1 MKIAMLDTNVLLD
14 IMYNEKKAL
23 EKLQNYSD
31 YEFVISFLVYA
42 EIMAGSQIRVKADTR
57 KFLQRFT
64 VKDFDVK
71 AHTIEKEFLNK
82 YFTGR
87 ENKPMD
93 LLIAAHAKSLNVPII
108 TNNAK
113 DFLFSEIKVYHYS
126 K

>member
-23 EKLQNYSD
+23 EKLQQYSD
-31 YEFVISFLVYA
+31 YEFIISFLVFA

-64 VKDFDVK
+64 VKEYDTK
-71 AHTIEKEFLNK
+71 AHTIAKKLLNK

-113 DFLFSEIKVYHYS
+113 DFLFSEIKVHHYT

>member
-1 MKIAMLDTNVLLD
+1 MKVVMLDSNVVID
-14 IMYNEKKAL
+14 ILRNEKKAYT
-23 EKLQNYSD
+23 KLKDFIN
-31 YEFVISFLVYA
+31 FNLAISFLVYV
-42 EIMAGSQIRVKADTR
+42 EIMAGTQINRKAATR
-57 KFLQRFT
+57 KFLKSFSIIPFDKKAQDFAIKFT
-64 VKDFDVK
+64 
-71 AHTIEKEFLNK
+71 NK